1 MRKMKTLR
9 EKFKEFI
16 DEYVETERV
25 CLYMFLEEEQRKDN
39 VPIMV
44 IAKKSLYDSDEQSL
58 YWMILKKFNLEDK
71 AENFKE
77 LVTRFKQSVH
87 NFKHKVRDF
96 DNFQDI
102 KDEDY
107 KNLDSFKVVNSK
119 AKPTAVINLKKFL
132 LN

>member
-1 MRKMKTLR
+1 MKTLR